1 MSSTGPSFEARD
13 PRGSFAQAMAV
24 AIGAGLASALLFGL
38 SAQGALLSSLL
49 AAIAPMPIMAAA
61 LGFTHWAGLL
71 AALVGGL
78 GLSVASTGLLAILYF
93 AALAAPAWHLARL
106 AAAPRAGADGA
117 LAWRALP
124 ELAAWAVGIGIAV
137 ALGWIAM
144 VSRATGGDFE
154 AAIDAMAQKLA
165 PALEGLISGAE
176 LPKGATS
183 VELARGMLRALPVAA
198 AGSSVTMMLANL
210 WLAGRVTR
218 QSGLLERPWPD
229 TPRDF
234 AMPRAA
240 LGLVAGGMVLGF
252 LDGLAGQFGWI
263 VAAAS
268 FMGFALQGLAAIH
281 FLTRDWPQRR
291 TALFALYV
299 TLAVIP
305 WAAFFVG
312 LFGLVDSLFGLRAR
326 KSSPS
331 SH

>member
-1 MSSTGPSFEARD
+1 MSSPGPSFEARD
-13 PRGSFAQAMAV
+13 PQGSFAQAMAV

-38 SAQGALLSSLL
+38 SAQGALLSSIL
-49 AAIAPMPIMAAA
+49 AAVAPMPIMAAA

-71 AALVGGL
+71 AALVGAL

-106 AAAPRAGADGA
+106 AATPRMGADGA
-117 LAWRALP
+117 LAWRAP
-124 ELAAWAVGIGIAV
+124 SELAAWAVGIAVAV

-144 VSRATGGDFE
+144 VSRGTSGDFE

-165 PALEGLISGAE
+165 PTLDGLIAGAD
-176 LPKGATS
+176 LPKGVTT
-183 VELARGMLRALPVAA
+183 VDLARAMLRAMPVAA

-234 AMPRAA
+234 AMPRPA

-252 LDGLAGQFGWI
+252 LDGLPGQFGWI

-299 TLAVIP
+299 TLTVIP

-312 LFGLVDSLFGLRAR
+312 LFGLVESLFGLRAR
-326 KSSPS
+326 KSSAS